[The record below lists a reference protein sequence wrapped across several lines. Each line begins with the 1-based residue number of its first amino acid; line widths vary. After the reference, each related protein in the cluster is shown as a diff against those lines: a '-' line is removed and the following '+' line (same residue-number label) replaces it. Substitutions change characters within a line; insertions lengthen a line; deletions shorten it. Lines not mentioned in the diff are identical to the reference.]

1 MEGLKPLAHDPEVRA
16 ALASALLND
25 ENPGVRTQA
34 IDLLTAG
41 PGLSVDRDIV
51 GTLQELM
58 LHENNAY
65 VRDRGRLVLE
75 SLKASPE
82 TY

>member
-1 MEGLKPLAHDPEVRA
+1 VRS
-16 ALASALLND
+16 ALAQVLLSD
-25 ENPGVRTQA
+25 SNPGLRTQA

-41 PGLSVDRDIV
+41 PSENLDRQIV

-58 LHENNAY
+58 NRESNTY
-65 VRDRGRLVLE
+65 VRDRSQQVLE
-75 SLKASPE
+75 AMNASAQ

>member
-1 MEGLKPLAHDPEVRA
+1 LAQDPTVRA

-25 ENPGVRTQA
+25 ANPGVRTQA
-34 IDLLTAG
+34 IDVLTSG
-41 PGLSVDRDIV
+41 PGVSVDREIV

-58 LHENNAY
+58 LRENNAY
-65 VRDRGRLVLE
+65 VRDRCRLVLE